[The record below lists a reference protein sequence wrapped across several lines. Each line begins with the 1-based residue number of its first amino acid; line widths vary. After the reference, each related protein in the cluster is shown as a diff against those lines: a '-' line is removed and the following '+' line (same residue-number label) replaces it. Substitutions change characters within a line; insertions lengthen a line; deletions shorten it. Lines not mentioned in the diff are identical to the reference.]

1 MIRAL
6 LALLFIVLFFIVTL
20 PLMLILLIIRIKHSD
35 AAERVARPII
45 QWVFSTIRRISL
57 TRMDIKGTENIPD
70 GPVLFVPNHL
80 SIFDVVLLYPIL
92 NRPSSFISKIELKK
106 IPFLSQWMIL
116 IKAVFLDRNNIKQAI
131 GIIKG
136 AVDDINNGTSVI
148 VFPEGT
154 RSRTGEVLEFKE
166 GTFKIATRTD
176 CPVVPVAISN
186 TDKILHSG
194 LGIRTANITIEFGR
208 PIITKDL
215 DKDQKKHLGHD
226 ARERIIT
233 MKENIINN

>member
-6 LALLFIVLFFIVTL
+6 FALLFVLLFFIVTL
-20 PLMLILLIIRIKHSD
+20 PLMLILLIIRIKHPD

-45 QWVFSTIRRISL
+45 QWVFSTIRIISL

-80 SIFDVVLLYPIL
+80 SIFDVVLLYPIM

-106 IPFLSQWMIL
+106 IPFLAQWMIL
-116 IKAVFLDRNNIKQAI
+116 IKAVFLDRDNIKQAI
-131 GIIKG
+131 GIIIG

-176 CPVVPVAISN
+176 CPVVPIAISN

-194 LGIRTANITIEFGR
+194 LGIRTANVTIEFGQ
-208 PIITKDL
+208 PIMTKDL
-215 DKDQKKHLGHD
+215 DKDHKKHLGHD
-226 ARERIIT
+226 ARERIIA
-233 MKENIINN
+233 MKEKNI

>member
-6 LALLFIVLFFIVTL
+6 LALLFVVLFFIVTL
-20 PLMLILLIIRIKHSD
+20 PLMLVLLIIRIKHHD

-57 TRMDIKGTENIPD
+57 TKMEIKGTENIPD

-80 SIFDVVLLYPIL
+80 SIFDVVLLYPIM

-106 IPFLSQWMIL
+106 IPFLAQWMIL
-116 IKAVFLDRNNIKQAI
+116 IKAVFLDRDNIKQAI
-131 GIIKG
+131 GIIIG

-194 LGIRTANITIEFGR
+194 LGIRTANVTIEFGQ

-215 DKDQKKHLGHD
+215 DKDQKKHIGHE
-226 ARERIIT
+226 ARERIIA
-233 MKENIINN
+233 MKEKNN

>member
-6 LALLFIVLFFIVTL
+6 FALLFVLLFFIVTL
-20 PLMLILLIIRIKHSD
+20 PLMLILLIIRIKHPD

-45 QWVFSTIRRISL
+45 QWVFSTIRIISL

-80 SIFDVVLLYPIL
+80 SIFDVVILYPIM

-106 IPFLSQWMIL
+106 IPFLAQWMIL
-116 IKAVFLDRNNIKQAI
+116 IKAVFLDRDNIKQAI
-131 GIIKG
+131 GIIIG

-176 CPVVPVAISN
+176 CPVVPIAISN

-194 LGIRTANITIEFGR
+194 LGIRTANVTIEFGQ
-208 PIITKDL
+208 PIMTKDL
-215 DKDQKKHLGHD
+215 DKDHKKHLGHD
-226 ARERIIT
+226 ARERIIA
-233 MKENIINN
+233 MKEKNI

>member
-20 PLMLILLIIRIKHSD
+20 PLMLILLIIRIKHPD

-45 QWVFSTIRRISL
+45 QWVFSTIRIISL

-80 SIFDVVLLYPIL
+80 SIFDVVILYPIM

-106 IPFLSQWMIL
+106 IPFLAQWMIL
-116 IKAVFLDRNNIKQAI
+116 IKAVFLDRDNIKQAI
-131 GIIKG
+131 GIIIG

-176 CPVVPVAISN
+176 CPVVPIAISN

-194 LGIRTANITIEFGR
+194 LGIRTANVTIEFGQ
-208 PIITKDL
+208 PIMTKDL
-215 DKDQKKHLGHD
+215 DKDHKKHLGHD
-226 ARERIIT
+226 ARERIIA
-233 MKENIINN
+233 MKEKNI

>member
-1 MIRAL
+1 MIRAI
-6 LALLFIVLFFIVTL
+6 LAILFVVLFFIITL
-20 PLMLILLIIRIKHSD
+20 PLMLILLLARLKHPD
-35 AAERVARPII
+35 AAERIARPVI
-45 QWVFSTIRRISL
+45 QWVFSMIRRISL
-57 TRMDIKGTENIPD
+57 TKLDIRGKENIPD

-80 SIFDVVLLYPIL
+80 SIFDVVILYPL
-92 NRPSSFISKIELKK
+92 MNRPVSFISKIELKK
-106 IPFLSQWMIL
+106 VPFLAQWMVL

-131 GIIKG
+131 EIIKG

-154 RSRTGEVLEFKE
+154 RSKTGEVLEFKE

-176 CPVVPVAISN
+176 CPVIPVAISN

-194 LGIRTANITIEFGR
+194 FGIHTAYVTIQFGD

-215 DKDQKKHLGHD
+215 DKDQKKHMGHD
-226 ARERIIT
+226 ARERIIA
-233 MKENIINN
+233 MKANI

>member
-6 LALLFIVLFFIVTL
+6 FALLFVLLFFIVTL

-106 IPFLSQWMIL
+106 IPFLSQWMMM
-116 IKAVFLDRNNIKQAI
+116 N
-131 GIIKG
+131 
-136 AVDDINNGTSVI
+136 
-148 VFPEGT
+148 
-154 RSRTGEVLEFKE
+154 
-166 GTFKIATRTD
+166 
-176 CPVVPVAISN
+176 
-186 TDKILHSG
+186 
-194 LGIRTANITIEFGR
+194 
-208 PIITKDL
+208 
-215 DKDQKKHLGHD
+215 KHL
-226 ARERIIT
+226 
-233 MKENIINN
+233 